1 MTIQDWGAVGE
12 VVGSLAV
19 LITLIY
25 LSIQVRQNT
34 RHVRA
39 QMGHDGWLANSSDE
53 YAKMSSEA
61 SGALARVDLGTPCPT
76 PADLK
81 VFDALLRGCVL
92 HMGRVEHMNG
102 QALQIYS
109 VEETALAYVDQFNSR
124 AGRAWWRSNQQLIET
139 LCPNVGAR
147 VGEMLE
153 EPDCQSRSEAF
164 VDFCEEMGVG
174 DRDAG
179 DGPDRLGGDE

>member
-39 QMGHDGWLANSSDE
+39 QMSHDGWLANSSDE
-53 YAKMSSEA
+53 YAKMSSDVA
-61 SGALARVDLGTPCPT
+61 GALARVDLGMPPPT
-76 PADLK
+76 AADLK
-81 VFDALLRGCVL
+81 IFDALLRGCVL

-102 QALQIYS
+102 QDLQIYS
-109 VEETALAYVDQFNSR
+109 VEETALAYIDQFNSPG
-124 AGRAWWRSNQQLIET
+124 GRVWWKSNQRLIET
-139 LCPNVGAR
+139 LCPNVGTR
-147 VGEMLE
+147 VGEMLA
-153 EPDCQSRSEAF
+153 EPGCPSRAEAF
-164 VDFCEEMGVG
+164 VDFCQEMGAG
-174 DRDAG
+174 DAEAG
-179 DGPDRLGGDE
+179 DGSARQGGDR